1 MKVLLIGSNFHNY
14 INSLA
19 TAFEENGCEVKVYM
33 PQVYWELSLLGRIH
47 FRLTTS
53 IRKLYNHKQF
63 VYVKPKQVRR
73 KESMLALQAYSEFQP
88 DIVVDF
94 SSYYLENEVLEKMKN
109 CKKIIWIYD
118 AIERLPHLYDK
129 LPYYD
134 QVYFFEG
141 TDKSFFEEHNI
152 KASFL
157 PLCADDKVYHP
168 VERRKDVDISFVGNL
183 SNERIQ
189 FLLDLKHRFPEC
201 NIKVYGRVPMFYSI
215 FNSNKKYIKK
225 YSDMFLNCY
234 ISPKDANELY
244 AKSKI
249 CINVH
254 NGQTVYGAN
263 IRFFEIMAAGG
274 FQIVDDNEY
283 IRTNF
288 DGCVA
293 TYKNQE
299 DLLDKVEYY
308 LSHPL
313 ERNRIAQNGYK
324 AVFGSELFYHRAKLI
339 LSNAK
344 EAEGEKK

>member
-19 TAFEENGCEVKVYM
+19 VAIEKNGCEVKVYM
-33 PQVYWELSLLGRIH
+33 PQVYWELSILGRIH

-53 IRKLYNHKQF
+53 IRKLYNRKQL
-63 VYVKPKQVRR
+63 VYVKPKQIRR
-73 KESMLALQAYSEFQP
+73 KESMLALQTYSEFQP

-94 SSYYLENEVLEKMKN
+94 SSYYLENEALEKMKN

-118 AIERLPHLYDK
+118 AIERLPHLHEK

-134 QVYFFEG
+134 QVYYFEG
-141 TDKSFFEEHNI
+141 TDKVFFEERNI
-152 KASFL
+152 NASFL
-157 PLCADDKVYHP
+157 PLCADDDIYHP
-168 VERRKDVDISFVGNL
+168 LERRRDVDISFVGNL

-189 FLLDLKHRFPEC
+189 LLLDLKHRFPES

-215 FNSNKKYIKK
+215 FHPNNIKK

-244 AKSKI
+244 ARSKI

-263 IRFFEIMAAGG
+263 IRFFEILAAGG
-274 FQIVDDNEY
+274 FQMVDENEY

-288 DGCVA
+288 DGCVV
-293 TYKNQE
+293 TYKHQE
-299 DLLDKVEYY
+299 DLMNKVEYY
-308 LSHPL
+308 ISHPS
-313 ERNRIAQNGYK
+313 ERNQIAQNGNK
-324 AVFGSELFYHRAKLI
+324 AVFGSELFYHRAKQI
-339 LSNAK
+339 LSNATI
-344 EAEGEKK
+344 AEGVGK